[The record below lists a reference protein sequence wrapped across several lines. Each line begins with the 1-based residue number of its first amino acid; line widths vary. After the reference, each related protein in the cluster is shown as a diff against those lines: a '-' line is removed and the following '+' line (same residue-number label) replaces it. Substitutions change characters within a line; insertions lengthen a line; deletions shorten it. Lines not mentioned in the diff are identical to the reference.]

1 MERNLSFLADHFN
14 DRNKIFPSEE
24 STKYSEKLENTIQE
38 IIRLYYQ
45 IEESILTNG
54 ATPLEK
60 YNKLKVLKKLNSRY
74 KKIK

>member
-1 MERNLSFLADHFN
+1 MERNLSFLADYFN
-14 DRNKIFPSEE
+14 DRNKIFSPEE
-24 STKYSEKLENTIQE
+24 STKYPEKLENTIQK